1 MRLYKESTTI
11 PYRRGLLMLAMAAGF
26 LILAIRAYDLQILRR
41 DFLSYQG
48 DARQQRIV
56 EVPAYRG
63 TITDRN
69 GEPLAISTPVDSVWV
84 NPSEFLQ
91 NSTALRTL
99 AGKLEL
105 DPQILRRKIAG
116 SKNREFVYVKRQLP
130 PALAREVMALEL
142 PGVSLQTEY
151 RRYYPTAEV
160 TAHVLGFTDIDDHG
174 QEGIELAYDDWL
186 AGKTG
191 LKRVLRDRLGR
202 IVEDIESIHPAEPG
216 KDLQLSIDRRLQYL
230 AYRELK
236 AAVLRQNAE
245 SGSLVMLNCNTGEVL
260 AMVNQPA
267 FNPHNRKDL
276 LGKNYR
282 NRSVTDV
289 FEPGS
294 TMKPFTIAA
303 AMENGYIKPRSK
315 INTSPGFIKIA
326 NYVIN
331 DSEDH
336 GALDIEGILR
346 YSSNVGATK
355 IALGMPAGDLWRVYD
370 RFGFGHITASG
381 FPGEVG
387 GYLGHF
393 DQWNAVEQA
402 TLSYGYGLA
411 TTTLQLAH
419 AYSIIANGGFS
430 HPVSFQLQHETSVPS
445 SRVLSEKTINE
456 VRRMLISAVNG
467 DGTGREA
474 RVPGY
479 KIAGKTGTV
488 RKSVAGGYSE
498 NEYVALFVGMAPAT
512 RPELVTVVVIDNP
525 GRGKYYGGE
534 IAAPVFANVM
544 RDALRLLNVAPDDIA
559 SLYVGDGTHPGNKT

>member
-1 MRLYKESTTI
+1 MLNKDNVTI
-11 PYRRGLLMLAMAAGF
+11 PYRRGLILLVIAAGF
-26 LILAIRAYDLQILRR
+26 LVLAARAYDLQILRR

-48 DARQQRIV
+48 SARQQRIV
-56 EVPAYRG
+56 DVPAYRG

-84 NPSEFLQ
+84 NPSELLQ
-91 NSTALRTL
+91 DSSALFTL
-99 AGKLEL
+99 AQKLEL
-105 DPQILRRKIAG
+105 DPAVLRKKVAA
-116 SKNREFVYVKRQLP
+116 SKDREFLYIKRQLP
-130 PALAREVMALEL
+130 PALAEEVASLEL
-142 PGVSLQTEY
+142 PGVFLQTEY

-160 TAHVLGFTDIDDHG
+160 SAHVLGFTDIDDHG
-174 QEGIELAYDDWL
+174 QEGIELAYDSWL

-191 LKRVLRDRLGR
+191 LKKVLRDRLGR
-202 IVEDIESIHPAEPG
+202 TVADIESIRPAESG
-216 KDLQLSIDRRLQYL
+216 KDLQLSVDKRLQYL

-236 AAVLRQNAE
+236 ATVLKQNAE
-245 SGSLVMLNCNTGEVL
+245 SGSLVMLDCNSGEVL

-276 LGKNYR
+276 LGNNYR

-303 AMENGYIKPRSK
+303 ALENGHIKPGSK
-315 INTSPGFIKIA
+315 INTAPGFVKIA

-331 DSEDH
+331 DSENH
-336 GALDIEGILR
+336 GVLDIEGILR

-355 IALGMPAGDLWRVYD
+355 IALGMPASDLWHAYN
-370 RFGFGHITASG
+370 RFGFGRITNSG

-393 DQWNAVEQA
+393 DQWNPAEQA

-411 TTTLQLAH
+411 TTALQLAH
-419 AYSIIANGGFS
+419 AYSIIANGGS
-430 HPVSFQLQHETSVPS
+430 SYPVSFQLQREPPVAT
-445 SRVLSEKTINE
+445 RVLTEKTVGEI
-456 VRRMLISAVNG
+456 RRMLVSAVNG
-467 DGTGREA
+467 DGTGRAA

-479 KIAGKTGTV
+479 KIAGKTGTS
-488 RKSVAGGYSE
+488 RKAIAGGYSE
-498 NEYVALFVGMAPAT
+498 SEYVALFVGMAPAT
-512 RPELVTVVVIDNP
+512 RPELVTVVVINNP
-525 GRGKYYGGE
+525 GSGKYYGSE

-544 RDALRLLNVAPDDIA
+544 RDALRLLNVAPDDID
-559 SLYVGDGTHPGNKT
+559 SLYVDGDSNSGDRT